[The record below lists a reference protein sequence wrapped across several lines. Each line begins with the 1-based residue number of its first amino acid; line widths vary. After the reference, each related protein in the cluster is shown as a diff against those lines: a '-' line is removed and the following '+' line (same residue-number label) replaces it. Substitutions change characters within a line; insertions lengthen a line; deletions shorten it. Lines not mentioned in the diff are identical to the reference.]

1 MTLLTRCR
9 PLLGT
14 FVEITVSQDEAALV
28 DDAFAAIA
36 RVHELMSFHSNDSDL
51 ARLRLARPGSA
62 VEVAPETVVVLRSAL
77 ELYAATAGLFDVT
90 VGRQL
95 VWSGFLPRPAN
106 SGFKS
111 FTGTSADLEIVGDT
125 QVRCH
130 RPMLIDL
137 GGIAKGF
144 AVDRAVSVLRE
155 AGAREALVNAGGDMA
170 MFGEHTWDI
179 ALRDADGM
187 VRSTIRL
194 SNCAIASSANLLDR
208 RRRFGRTH
216 TAHIGVGGAPVLAP
230 GRVSVIADRCVLADA
245 MTKVALA
252 DRALAEEML
261 ARFGGRLLVETR
273 QLKAA

>member
-36 RVHELMSFHSNDSDL
+36 RVHELMSFHSDDSDL

-62 VEVAPETVVVLRSAL
+62 VEVAPETVMVLRSAL
-77 ELYAATAGLFDVT
+77 ELHAATAGLFDVT

-95 VWSGFLPRPAN
+95 VRSGFLPRPAN

-111 FTGTSADLEIVGDT
+111 FTGTPADLEIVDYAR
-125 QVRCH
+125 VRCH

-155 AGAREALVNAGGDMA
+155 AGARKALVNAGGDMA
-170 MFGEHTWDI
+170 MFGDHPWTI
-179 ALRDADGM
+179 ALRDADGK
-187 VRSTIRL
+187 VRSALPL

-208 RRRFGRTH
+208 RHHFGRTH
-216 TAHIGVGGAPVLAP
+216 TAHIGKGGAPVLTP
-230 GRVSVIADRCVLADA
+230 VRVSVIADRCIIADA

-252 DRALAEEML
+252 DQALAEDLL
-261 ARFGGRLLVETR
+261 AKFGGRLLVEPG